1 MKRMLNVAFAIETIH
16 ARLNGSSPEVEFQ
29 KDNYKNTTYT
39 KKIGGRGMVSA
50 VCQKYNMKEYMAKV
64 LGEQENAKVKDG
76 KQIKL
81 SPDPYSY
88 LFDDVFGFMMADKI
102 SLTEEEF
109 EELNE
114 EQKKLYKKEKN
125 KYTCNVTVKRLSRLQ
140 MSSLINISN
149 RKCQFDFN
157 ICGSEAESLPYKIES
172 YSGIMSG
179 LVNFNIGKVG
189 VFNITDV
196 SSELRDY
203 DEAAA
208 KTLGVRE
215 LTREEKLVRIEKVLS
230 ALEYMSIQG
239 NQTNHLTDTKPK
251 FVIMGDYSWG
261 NNVFQGLLTK
271 DGVDIEGLKEALEQ
285 NEEYRLGNIYIGV
298 NHMFDKEYSENLK
311 GMNEALQDYDY
322 IKISNVHEAFESY
335 LDEIKKN
342 F

>member
-1 MKRMLNVAFAIETIH
+1 MERMLNVAFAIETIH

-29 KDNYKNTTYT
+29 KDNFKNTTYT

-50 VCQKYNMKEYMAKV
+50 VCQKYNMKEYMARV

-81 SPDPYSY
+81 SPYSYSY
-88 LFDDVFGFMMADKI
+88 LFDDVFGFMMAEKI

-109 EELNE
+109 EGLNE

-196 SSELRDY
+196 SSELRI
-203 DEAAA
+203 
-208 KTLGVRE
+208 L
-215 LTREEKLVRIEKVLS
+215 
-230 ALEYMSIQG
+230 
-239 NQTNHLTDTKPK
+239 
-251 FVIMGDYSWG
+251 
-261 NNVFQGLLTK
+261 
-271 DGVDIEGLKEALEQ
+271 
-285 NEEYRLGNIYIGV
+285 
-298 NHMFDKEYSENLK
+298 
-311 GMNEALQDYDY
+311 
-322 IKISNVHEAFESY
+322 
-335 LDEIKKN
+335 
-342 F
+342 